1 MSQVQNVAK
10 SARLPVAEYLTKR
23 NRVYVG
29 QAYLNSVLG
38 GLQTDVR
45 KMAAHAHQLGLGS
58 PDELKKMKLETL
70 RERLGDK
77 ILQTP
82 VEEMPT
88 VIYL

>member
-1 MSQVQNVAK
+1 MSQVQNVTK
-10 SARLPVAEYLTKR
+10 PARLPAAEYQAKR

-38 GLQTDVR
+38 GFQTDVR
-45 KMAAHAHQLGLGS
+45 KMTAHAHQLGLGS
-58 PDELKKMKLETL
+58 PAELKKLKLETL